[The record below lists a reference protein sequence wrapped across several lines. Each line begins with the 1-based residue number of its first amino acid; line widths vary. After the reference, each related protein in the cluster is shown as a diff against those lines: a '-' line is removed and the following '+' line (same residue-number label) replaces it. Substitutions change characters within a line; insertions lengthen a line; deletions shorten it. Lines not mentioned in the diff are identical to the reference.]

1 MVIIFLP
8 CLLFPYS
15 SSWKNRD
22 RKISGIRNDKMV
34 TEFIFLVITPSTV
47 ARDFVSKEIQAV

>member
-15 SSWKNRD
+15 LSWKNRD